1 MSSNAAPKGQSRVT
15 SYELVEVRTV
25 LSRAKTALRTIN
37 NLSAW
42 YANGQCCLPDN
53 SVPHTEHEL
62 SMMRSALMTS
72 IDVLGKVETAYGY
85 RSAE

>member
-25 LSRAKTALRTIN
+25 LSRAKTALKVFDAPHHFCVSRC
-37 NLSAW
+37 A
-42 YANGQCCLPDN
+42 D
-53 SVPHTEHEL
+53 VHDRPHTLHEL

>member
-25 LSRAKTALRTIN
+25 LSRAKTALKTIDHV
-37 NLSAW
+37 AW
-42 YANGQCCLPDN
+42 WRAGDYYYTLPN
-53 SVPHTEHEL
+53 QVEHTEHEL

-72 IDVLGKVETAYGY
+72 ISVLGEVEKAYGY
-85 RSAE
+85 RPAE